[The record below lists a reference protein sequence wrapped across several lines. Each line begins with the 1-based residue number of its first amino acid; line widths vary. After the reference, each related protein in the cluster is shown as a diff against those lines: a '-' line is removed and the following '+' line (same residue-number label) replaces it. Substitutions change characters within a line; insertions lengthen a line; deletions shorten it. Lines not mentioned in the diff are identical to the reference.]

1 MTRHWRDQQDCRS
14 IGPADEVEAEQAA
27 EWAFFDD
34 LLAHGVGS
42 AINIDLNNSER
53 RLFSCLRQPT

>member
-1 MTRHWRDQQDCRS
+1 MTRHWRDEQDCRS
-14 IGPADEVEAEQAA
+14 IGPADKVEAEQAA